1 MANIFFNKQS
11 IPETP
16 TLLLKRRDLT
26 TIGAIKASDIVY
38 KNQFFA
44 PNELSFRVYR
54 YVDEKQNAS
63 WQALDDYNVI
73 YIPEYGEYFDAHV
86 SLNEENGTYKTVTCT
101 ALAESE
107 LSQTK
112 LYDIEINTDADMARP
127 DYDEDYPT
135 VFYREVTEQY
145 ADYPKDS
152 AEYREYKKKK
162 ESSLLHRILEK
173 ASNYSI
179 GDVDDNLK
187 DLNTWYQFSI
197 SDSSILD
204 VLAGEIAEQY
214 QCLFTFEIQPD
225 GTRLVHAHDLC
236 NTCSCGYRGDFHDK
250 CPKCGG
256 TDFRG
261 AYGRDTTIF
270 VSKDNLAASA
280 SIESNK
286 DSLKNCFRIIG
297 GDDLMT
303 AAVKMSNPN
312 GSNTIYYFSEET
324 MASMPEDLAD
334 TIRSYNDTFHDY
346 LYTKTFLIP
355 DNIVKNYNHTVSEIY
370 DLYPQKK
377 FPKINSA
384 VSGYHSIPATAYNAI
399 DLALFLESEMMK
411 TPDVNGES
419 IDDTLKLLTPENI
432 GPIAVSKT
440 AMSIIESANRAVLS
454 MCKTL
459 INTALY
465 KAEIAESQ
473 LSNGN
478 WIGKFRLTSLEDK
491 TITKTSG
498 DIELAL
504 TDDEESFYKQKIQKT
519 LSKES
524 CDIRPILD
532 VDISNADFQNELRFY
547 SKNYLDGILK
557 AFQECRGIIQTSDL
571 TTLKNNYEKIYN
583 ERISLIEKEIEVR
596 ESQLRT
602 VNALYHTKLDT
613 TTYEYTTGGYLA
625 ENIMEPAAN
634 ALNFQKFLEEH
645 STADRSLWN
654 LFCSY
659 RREDTYQNQH
669 YISNGLSNSQLM
681 ENACKLVEAAQKE
694 LYKAGTM
701 QYSVNA
707 SMNNLLALKEFEP
720 IAEDFT
726 CGNWIRLGVEDKIYY
741 LRLLSYQIHFDDF
754 LQIDVEFSTVEK
766 IWSGI
771 SDVESILSSASSV
784 SGSYSATI
792 SQVRHSAASSK
803 YVDDWVQK
811 GLDATKTQIVDNAE
825 NQKIIID
832 QTGILCCQ
840 FDDIT
845 ETRDPNQIRI
855 IGNGLYTTHDN
866 WNTMDAGIGTF
877 IYNDP
882 ENGFTETKGYGI
894 IADTVVGSLILGEN
908 LGIYN
913 SGGSLQFNKDGLMIA
928 NDVNQITINPNDSKL
943 LRINHNGEDCFYA
956 DDNGNLV
963 LKGTVYATDGDFKG
977 SIHIGNGSFTVD
989 SNGNIISNGTMSLG
1003 AGKLVYDSTGLK
1015 VNGVLTALSGSKIGG
1030 WMVTDT
1036 ALYNGSLNGNNS
1048 GSAGFST
1055 SDFTRVIN
1063 GISRSNLRFAIGS
1076 NFGVTDTGVLYCGD
1090 AEITGTI
1097 HATGGTF
1104 TGKIEA
1110 INGHIGGFTIGD
1122 SALSSIIS
1130 SMKDSAKN
1138 GIYIGTDGFRFNGIS
1153 PNYYTIITDGTI
1165 RSYGSYGYT
1174 EFDDAGIY
1182 SVNTANHKGIGTATG
1197 FYVQE
1202 QYSESEVSM
1211 TTDGI
1216 MIYHNNDTVLELT
1229 MEGYIRTYSQAICLY
1244 CPTNKAAHFYT
1255 YWKDDCI
1262 HAILERGSDGL
1273 TTYLGWSGTSGNDS
1287 YPSVTIIRG
1296 NSILLKDTSAAVAS
1310 DERLKNSF
1318 KNLDEF
1324 EEIFLNLK
1332 PFAFKYNKGTSNR
1345 FHFGYGANQVKQSFL
1360 KYGYTTDDFAGIVQM
1375 TDSPDNEDYCG
1386 IDDPMYLR
1394 YTEFTAWNTHMI
1406 QKLYKENET
1415 LKQRITNL
1423 EQAMA

>member
-11 IPETP
+11 IPESP

-26 TIGAIKASDIVY
+26 TIGAVTASEIVY

-54 YVDEKQNAS
+54 YADEKQNAS

-135 VFYREVTEQY
+135 VFYREVSEQY

-204 VLAGEIAEQY
+204 VLTGEIAEQY

-270 VSKDNLAASA
+270 VSKDNLATSA
-280 SIESNK
+280 MIESNK

-334 TIRSYNDTFHDY
+334 TIRSYNNTFHDY

-355 DNIVKNYNHTVSEIY
+355 DNIVKNYNQTVDEIKN
-370 DLYPQKK
+370 LYPQKK
-377 FPKINSA
+377 FSTIESA
-384 VSGYHSIPATAYNAI
+384 VTRYQLIPSTAYNAI

-491 TITKTSG
+491 TVIKLSG
-498 DIELAL
+498 DVELTL
-504 TDDEESFYKQKIQKT
+504 TNDEVSFYKQKIQKT

-547 SKNYLDGILK
+547 SKNYLDGIRK
-557 AFQECRGIIQTSDL
+557 AFQECRGIVQTSGL
-571 TTLKNNYEKIYN
+571 ATLKNNYENIYN

-654 LFCSY
+654 LFCAY

-681 ENACKLVEAAQKE
+681 ENASKLVEAAQKE

-701 QYSVNA
+701 QYNVNA

-866 WNTMDAGIGTF
+866 WKTMDTGIGTF

-913 SGGSLQFNKDGLMIA
+913 SKGSLQFNEDGLVIT
-928 NDVNQITINPNDSKL
+928 NDVNQIMINPNDSKL
-943 LRINHNGEDCFYA
+943 LKIDHNGEDCFYA
-956 DDNGNLV
+956 DENGNLV

-1076 NFGVTDTGVLYCGD
+1076 NFGVTDTGVLYCGN

-1104 TGKIEA
+1104 SNTITCTGTISGGTISGSTISGGKIEIGSNFTVDEDGNMTVTNA
-1110 INGHIGGFTIGD
+1110 SISGKVTASSFVYKDDDYTVTISDGISIVNKSENVQTSYSISSHDCSCVIRSDGIDFYNGKNFTGGYGSFWYDTTGFNFDKDVFINEDNNHAANIYFHANDDTKQCRIYRGSKKSNTHIGIYDDLNKRNVCIYDGNSFIFN
-1122 SALSSIIS
+1122 SAVTVSGGSSTSSISDQRLKYDIENIDE
-1130 SMKDSAKN
+1130 K
-1138 GIYIGTDGFRFNGIS
+1138 YELLF
-1153 PNYYTIITDGTI
+1153 
-1165 RSYGSYGYT
+1165 
-1174 EFDDAGIY
+1174 
-1182 SVNTANHKGIGTATG
+1182 
-1197 FYVQE
+1197 
-1202 QYSESEVSM
+1202 
-1211 TTDGI
+1211 
-1216 MIYHNNDTVLELT
+1216 HNLLPK
-1229 MEGYIRTYSQAICLY
+1229 TYKYQ
-1244 CPTNKAAHFYT
+1244 K
-1255 YWKDDCI
+1255 
-1262 HAILERGSDGL
+1262 
-1273 TTYLGWSGTSGNDS
+1273 GTSGRNHIGFIAQDVEVALDDS
-1287 YPSVTIIRG
+1287 
-1296 NSILLKDTSAAVAS
+1296 SISTK
-1310 DERLKNSF
+1310 
-1318 KNLDEF
+1318 
-1324 EEIFLNLK
+1324 
-1332 PFAFKYNKGTSNR
+1332 
-1345 FHFGYGANQVKQSFL
+1345 
-1360 KYGYTTDDFAGIVQM
+1360 DFAGLIKQAKSKKDEYYNGYD
-1375 TDSPDNEDYCG
+1375 TEYA
-1386 IDDPMYLR
+1386 LR
-1394 YTEFTAWNTHMI
+1394 YEEFIALNTHMI

-1423 EQAMA
+1423 ERAMA

>member
-54 YVDEKQNAS
+54 YADEKQNTS

-112 LYDIEINTDADMARP
+112 LYDIEINTDADMARL
-127 DYDEDYPT
+127 DYDKDYPT
-135 VFYREVTEQY
+135 VFYREVSEQY
-145 ADYPKDS
+145 ADSPKDS

-162 ESSLLHRILEK
+162 ESSLLHRILDK
-173 ASNYSI
+173 ASNYTI
-179 GDVDDNLK
+179 GHVDKNLK
-187 DLNTWYQFSI
+187 KLNTWYQFSI

-204 VLAGEIAEQY
+204 VLTGEIAEQY

-250 CPKCGG
+250 CPECGG
-256 TDFRG
+256 TNFSG
-261 AYGRDTTIF
+261 ACGRDTTIF

-324 MASMPEDLAD
+324 LASMPEDLTD
-334 TIRSYNDTFHDY
+334 TIRSYNNTFHDY

-355 DNIVKNYNHTVSEIY
+355 DNIVENYNQTVAKIN
-370 DLYPQKK
+370 DLYPQKE
-377 FPKINSA
+377 FSKIESA
-384 VSGYHSIPATAYNAI
+384 VTRYHSIAATAYNAI

-419 IDDTLKLLTPENI
+419 IADTIELLIPENLA
-432 GPIAVSKT
+432 PIAVSKT
-440 AMSIIESANRAVLS
+440 AMSELASVNRAVLS

-465 KAEIAESQ
+465 KVEIAESQ

-491 TITKTSG
+491 TVIKLSG
-498 DIELAL
+498 DVELTL
-504 TDDEESFYKQKIQKT
+504 TNDEESFYKQKIQKT

-557 AFQECRGIIQTSDL
+557 AFHECRGIIQTSGL
-571 TTLKNNYEKIYN
+571 ATLKKNYENIYN
-583 ERISLIEKEIEVR
+583 ERISLIKKEIEVR
-596 ESQLRT
+596 ELQLST
-602 VNALYHTKLDT
+602 VNALYQTNLDT

-645 STADRSLWN
+645 STAGRSLWN

-681 ENACKLVEAAQKE
+681 ENASKLVEAAQKE

-701 QYSVNA
+701 QYNVNA
-707 SMNNLLALKEFEP
+707 SLNNLLALKEFEP

-754 LQIDVEFSTVEK
+754 SQIDVEFSTVEK

-792 SQVRHSAASSK
+792 SQVKHSAASSK

-811 GLDATKTQIVDNAE
+811 GLDATATKIVNNADNQNIVIDKTGLLCRQYDDIKD
-825 NQKIIID
+825 QYDSFQCKIINNCIAI
-832 QTGILCCQ
+832 TENGWESVKSALGKFIYISPATGEEKTAYGIL
-840 FDDIT
+840 
-845 ETRDPNQIRI
+845 
-855 IGNGLYTTHDN
+855 
-866 WNTMDAGIGTF
+866 
-877 IYNDP
+877 
-882 ENGFTETKGYGI
+882 
-894 IADTVVGSLILGEN
+894 ADTIVGKFITGEKLSIISGDKAVVIDANGISLNGGKITWTAPIDSDNVITSNAVSGLNDFKNAMSGSL
-908 LGIYN
+908 GITT
-913 SGGSLQFNKDGLMIA
+913 
-928 NDVNQITINPNDSKL
+928 ITSDS
-943 LRINHNGEDCFYA
+943 
-956 DDNGNLV
+956 
-963 LKGTVYATDGDFKG
+963 
-977 SIHIGNGSFTVD
+977 
-989 SNGNIISNGTMSLG
+989 IISP
-1003 AGKLVYDSTGLK
+1003 
-1015 VNGVLTALSGSKIGG
+1015 KIGG
-1030 WMVTDT
+1030 GYLYITGGKGAVEINPQLWEYAGNSGNIFNIKNYNDNNVFSVGLDGNIAIRGGSEKNYIGLNGDSGTIFSKTDERKAVIT
-1036 ALYNGSLNGNNS
+1036 NGSIYLSKGNTDYVLIQTSYWKSQPDVYGVGINSRPDSKFISFGNMNSSSDESYLTPLLLNYGLDPNGDKQDILLYGTSKFLNTADFNSTINLNGNAYFDSYVCFNNYVNFNS
-1048 GSAGFST
+1048 DIYFNNGYIYTSGQASFKSAEIGNLSLSGNKLESLTDTMRIMNDLCSIVLYDYALKPHSSDASMITLGTSQDRWEQLYVSASEIVT
-1055 SDFTRVIN
+1055 SDR
-1063 GISRSNLRFAIGS
+1063 NLK
-1076 NFGVTDTGVLYCGD
+1076 N
-1090 AEITGTI
+1090 
-1097 HATGGTF
+1097 H
-1104 TGKIEA
+1104 IEDLTA
-1110 INGHIGGFTIGD
+1110 KYEELFMN
-1122 SALSSIIS
+1122 LSP
-1130 SMKDSAKN
+1130 K
-1138 GIYIGTDGFRFNGIS
+1138 
-1153 PNYYTIITDGTI
+1153 
-1165 RSYGSYGYT
+1165 
-1174 EFDDAGIY
+1174 
-1182 SVNTANHKGIGTATG
+1182 
-1197 FYVQE
+1197 
-1202 QYSESEVSM
+1202 
-1211 TTDGI
+1211 
-1216 MIYHNNDTVLELT
+1216 
-1229 MEGYIRTYSQAICLY
+1229 TYKLNQ
-1244 CPTNKAAHFYT
+1244 
-1255 YWKDDCI
+1255 
-1262 HAILERGSDGL
+1262 
-1273 TTYLGWSGTSGNDS
+1273 GTSGRSHIGFISQD
-1287 YPSVTIIRG
+1287 VE
-1296 NSILLKDTSAAVAS
+1296 SAMDKVGIS
-1310 DERLKNSF
+1310 GLE
-1318 KNLDEF
+1318 
-1324 EEIFLNLK
+1324 
-1332 PFAFKYNKGTSNR
+1332 
-1345 FHFGYGANQVKQSFL
+1345 
-1360 KYGYTTDDFAGIVQM
+1360 FAGFCKDKKTNI
-1375 TDSPDNEDYCG
+1375 THDEYGNETEETIFDENGNPVYV
-1386 IDDPMYLR
+1386 YSLR
-1394 YTEFTAWNTHMI
+1394 YEEFIALNTHMI
-1406 QKLYKENET
+1406 QKLYKENEA